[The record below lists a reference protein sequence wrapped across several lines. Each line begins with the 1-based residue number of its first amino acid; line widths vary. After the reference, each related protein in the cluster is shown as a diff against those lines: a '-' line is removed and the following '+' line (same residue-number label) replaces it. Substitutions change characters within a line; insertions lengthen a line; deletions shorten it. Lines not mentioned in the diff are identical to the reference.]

1 MAVELLNGGTTEVQ
15 QQALLHRANYNW
27 VARQG
32 ELNIIWNLFSYSDSI
47 VAITPNNLL
56 PGALEILKELRQAD
70 IKIAIGSTSKNA
82 KAIIKKLGLAKFYPT

>member
-32 ELNIIWNLFSYSDSI
+32 ELNII
-47 VAITPNNLL
+47 
-56 PGALEILKELRQAD
+56 
-70 IKIAIGSTSKNA
+70 
-82 KAIIKKLGLAKFYPT
+82 